1 MTMTQPLK
9 LPDTVGE
16 LVRQRLKEIGR
27 SSTQLAEAVQVP
39 RSYIDDLIAGH
50 RRPPLPGRTD
60 IYLKMTSFLRLRR
73 NDVATCARGE
83 RASALPARAPAPRV
97 RDMLLELCAPATA
110 AALTRRRSARSAA
123 ELSDFFQRVL
133 DVAQSAVLRTLDD
146 QIAVRLA
153 AAERG
158 STYIE
163 MRGRVLEFLDVTAD
177 TLTPEDLKEFLRPRI
192 ASWDVDLETGVLR
205 VVLRTR
211 EPRDRSAKRVSV
223 KDVT

>member
-1 MTMTQPLK
+1 MATSQRPN
-9 LPDTVGE
+9 LPGTVGE

-39 RSYIDDLIAGH
+39 RSYIDELIAGE

-73 NDVATCARGE
+73 NDVQTCARAE
-83 RASALPARAPAPRV
+83 RGSAKPARAPAPQV
-97 RDMLLELCAPATA
+97 RELLLALCEPSTA
-110 AALTRRRSARSAA
+110 AVLERRRSARGAA
-123 ELSDFFQRVL
+123 ELWDFFQRVL

-153 AAERG
+153 AAEHG

-163 MRGRVLEFLDVTAD
+163 MRGKVLDFLDVTAD
-177 TLTPEDLKEFLRPRI
+177 TLTAADLTSFLRPRI
-192 ASWDVDLETGVLR
+192 ARWDVDLETGVVR
-205 VVLRTR
+205 VVLRTHAPR
-211 EPRDRSAKRVSV
+211 ERTAKRVSV
-223 KDVT
+223 RDTM

>member
-1 MTMTQPLK
+1 MTMAPLPK

-16 LVRQRLKEIGR
+16 LVRQRLKELGR

-39 RSYIDDLIAGH
+39 RRYIDDLIAGH

-83 RASALPARAPAPRV
+83 RAGVSPARAPAPRV
-97 RDMLLELCAPATA
+97 RDLLLGLCAPSTA
-110 AALTRRRSARSAA
+110 AALGRRRSARSAA

-158 STYIE
+158 STYVE
-163 MRGRVLEFLDVTAD
+163 MRGKVLEFLDVTAD
-177 TLTPEDLKEFLRPRI
+177 ALTPEDLTEFLRPRI
-192 ASWDVDLETGVLR
+192 ASWDVDLETGVVR
-205 VVLRTR
+205 VVLRTHA
-211 EPRDRSAKRVSV
+211 PRDRSPKRVAV